1 MDDDIDARVALRGP
15 AREAVARLLSP
26 HADVVLHDVRDE
38 RVLAVWNPVT
48 RRTAGDR
55 ALPGELG
62 PPGRPA
68 DDVDGPRETLLP
80 GGRRMSSVSA
90 VLRDADGTAS
100 AVLCVHLDRTPL
112 DRAAAVLT
120 AFAAPAAA
128 PGEQTPLAEG
138 WTRQV
143 DRVIAARVR
152 ARGRP
157 AERLDRTDRLA
168 VLGGLERAGV
178 FARRGAVPVVAE
190 ALGTSRSTIY
200 ALLAELRAGGERA

>member
-15 AREAVARLLSP
+15 ACEAVARLLGP
-26 HADVVLHDVRDE
+26 HAEVVLHDVRDE
-38 RVLAVWNPVT
+38 RVLGVWNPVT

-80 GGRRMSSVSA
+80 GGRRVSSVSA
-90 VLRDADGTAS
+90 ALRDADGTAS

-128 PGEQTPLAEG
+128 SGEQTPLAEG

-143 DRVIAARVR
+143 DRVIAPAPGAGPPNAWTARTASPSSANSNGPGSSR
-152 ARGRP
+152 GAAPYPSSPRPSGRP
-157 AERLDRTDRLA
+157 
-168 VLGGLERAGV
+168 
-178 FARRGAVPVVAE
+178 
-190 ALGTSRSTIY
+190 RSTIY